1 MVTTEPAVAS
11 ARLLHLNYFLAK
23 CCACSTKI
31 LFDSCRVF
39 LKHLFS
45 HPASRASLCLLGLGG
60 EMEALPKSR
69 PTFAEVAAGQSSGL
83 VNLVFSRQTVIF
95 FRMHRFIDKPI
106 VITEPAVASIRL
118 LGLGSKLYPSNMR
131 CMLNKDLI
139 WFMQS
144 FSSILFL
151 TLWAE
156 PPPFVFLNEEEKRRL
171 RLNCIK
177 PLRSP
182 QPEPITQWVYSK
194 IQYSSDQCHS
204 LIFYIQFASDL
215 SSSSKLF

>member
-1 MVTTEPAVAS
+1 MNEEGFGCNTLQTEPPPFAFLSEEEKRRLYLNRVKPLKSPQLKLLNKSIFCQTGLFECEYPLFEKPMVTTEPAVAS

-31 LFDSCRVF
+31 LFDSCKVF

-95 FRMHRFIDKPI
+95 FRMR
-106 VITEPAVASIRL
+106 A
-118 LGLGSKLYPSNMR
+118 
-131 CMLNKDLI
+131 
-139 WFMQS
+139 
-144 FSSILFL
+144 
-151 TLWAE
+151 
-156 PPPFVFLNEEEKRRL
+156 
-171 RLNCIK
+171 
-177 PLRSP
+177 
-182 QPEPITQWVYSK
+182 
-194 IQYSSDQCHS
+194 
-204 LIFYIQFASDL
+204 
-215 SSSSKLF
+215 